1 MPFLTHH
8 YNEVIIIPGSVTHSA
23 LLVYYTDMY
32 MYAHMYNTHSD
43 ALDSGD
49 HLYDEVA
56 MERAKGT
63 EMEMK
68 GNFAYGPSKTLPL
81 EQNVAYGTTTTA
93 RALPPGPVYEEL
105 TTEDK
110 KRADQMEMKGNVAYG
125 PSKNKLPVEQNVTYE
140 PLYL

>member
-1 MPFLTHH
+1 MPFLPHH
-8 YNEVIIIPGSVTHSA
+8 YNEIIIIPGSVHAYHS
-23 LLVYYTDMY
+23 LCTTTDLY

-43 ALDSGD
+43 VLDSGD

-68 GNFAYGPSKTLPL
+68 GNFTYGPSKSLPL

-105 TTEDK
+105 TTGDK

-125 PSKNKLPVEQNVTYE
+125 PSKKLPLEQNVI
-140 PLYL
+140 

>member
-1 MPFLTHH
+1 
-8 YNEVIIIPGSVTHSA
+8 
-23 LLVYYTDMY
+23 MY

-68 GNFAYGPSKTLPL
+68 GNLPSKTLPL

-125 PSKNKLPVEQNVTYE
+125 PSKKLPLEQNVASE
-140 PLYL
+140 PLSL